1 MKNRSGSF
9 MIASKGVVLRRG
21 HEAINQFS
29 VFKFPMR
36 NWQSAFNKWREINTR
51 LWKVI
56 RGDQQNRVVM
66 KIFSPLPVNRRRKF
80 LEIEK
85 GKMKNFE
92 GTTVTPPVSLAN
104 RRVGFVLESFN
115 GFGLRR
121 LDSQL
126 LALTSNWF
134 PSDWMF

>member
-1 MKNRSGSF
+1 
-9 MIASKGVVLRRG
+9 
-21 HEAINQFS
+21 
-29 VFKFPMR
+29 
-36 NWQSAFNKWREINTR
+36 
-51 LWKVI
+51 
-56 RGDQQNRVVM
+56 
-66 KIFSPLPVNRRRKF
+66 
-80 LEIEK
+80 
-85 GKMKNFE
+85 MKNFE

>member
-1 MKNRSGSF
+1 MAGNGK
-9 MIASKGVVLRRG
+9 
-21 HEAINQFS
+21 
-29 VFKFPMR
+29 
-36 NWQSAFNKWREINTR
+36 R

-56 RGDQQNRVVM
+56 RGDQQYTVLV
-66 KIFSPLPVNRRRKF
+66 KIFSPLPLYWREEVSGIK
-80 LEIEK
+80 K

-121 LDSQL
+121 LDNQL
-126 LALTSNWF
+126 LALTSNWL